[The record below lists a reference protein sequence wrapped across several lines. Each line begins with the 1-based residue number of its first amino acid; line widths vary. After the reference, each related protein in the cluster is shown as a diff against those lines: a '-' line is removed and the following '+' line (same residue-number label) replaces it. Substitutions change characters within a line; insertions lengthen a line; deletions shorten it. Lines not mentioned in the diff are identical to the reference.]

1 MDLSRITP
9 LGCRP
14 PYPYVRGDHDHDH
27 DHTCSLLL
35 QYMHRRDRVV
45 SVTARAGRA
54 AGWCGET
61 RRTDQWVRGNY
72 YYYSL
77 NSIKLNSLWQNKKST
92 REFKQCVCMIH
103 MYEGR
108 GLSFGPTNRALTT
121 LASFFFFDIHSPPS
135 SFLAKTIYNN
145 N

>member
-1 MDLSRITP
+1 MSPRQ
-9 LGCRP
+9 
-14 PYPYVRGDHDHDH
+14 
-27 DHTCSLLL
+27 LLL
-35 QYMHRRDRVV
+35 LLVEFDQIEFSVAEQEVNTRIQTMCVYYMI
-45 SVTARAGRA
+45 
-54 AGWCGET
+54 
-61 RRTDQWVRGNY
+61 Y
-72 YYYSL
+72 
-77 NSIKLNSLWQNKKST
+77 
-92 REFKQCVCMIH
+92 